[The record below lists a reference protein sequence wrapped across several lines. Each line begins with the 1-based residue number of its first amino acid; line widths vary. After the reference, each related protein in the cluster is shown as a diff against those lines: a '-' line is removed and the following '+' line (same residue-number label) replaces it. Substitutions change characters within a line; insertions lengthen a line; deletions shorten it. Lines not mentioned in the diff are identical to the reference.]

1 MVAGYYEPNGN
12 EIYPPGTDAYGEY
25 CYGVQDMCMPCTF
38 HGKWSFFIYLFH
50 LLRNVVQ
57 CVGIWVGCL
66 QTTRGTQNGGWVNV
80 WALLAVNLCF
90 GINYFNLL
98 T

>member
-38 HGKWSFFIYLFH
+38 HGKWSFLFTFFI
-50 LLRNVVQ
+50 
-57 CVGIWVGCL
+57 C
-66 QTTRGTQNGGWVNV
+66 
-80 WALLAVNLCF
+80 
-90 GINYFNLL
+90 
-98 T
+98 

>member
-38 HGKWSFFIYLFH
+38 HGECWSFFIYFFH
-50 LLRNVVQ
+50 SHRNVDQSVS
-57 CVGIWVGCL
+57 VSGCDVYKQL
-66 QTTRGTQNGGWVNV
+66 RGSQNGGWVGQ
-80 WALLAVNLCF
+80 CF
-90 GINYFNLL
+90 CIR
-98 T
+98 